1 MARLVRVQLGE
12 GVGNGVF
19 VHGLYIK
26 SWWMLHFLFNMLC
39 FASEFAYFGFSNAMP
54 FSCLKQKCNSKM
66 QLSFCNLKTQL
77 KKDEFFMAHPF
88 FVLWGY
94 GIRF

>member
-12 GVGNGVF
+12 GVENGVF

-26 SWWMLHFLFNMLC
+26 SWWMLHFLSNMLC
-39 FASEFAYFGFSNAMP
+39 FAGEFACFGFSNAMP

-66 QLSFCNLKTQL
+66 QLSFCNLKNTA
-77 KKDEFFMAHPF
+77 KKRMSFMAHPF
-88 FVLWGY
+88 LFY
-94 GIRF
+94 GDYVV